1 MLMYFV
7 CVDYEVALNVIMESL
22 TQLTNHI
29 NILYAL
35 VQTLMNDTT

>member
-7 CVDYEVALNVIMESL
+7 CIDYEVALNVIMESL

-35 VQTLMNDTT
+35 VQTLMTDTA

>member
-7 CVDYEVALNVIMESL
+7 CIDYEAALNIIMESL
-22 TQLTNHI
+22 SQLTNHI
-29 NILYAL
+29 NILHAL